1 MTFPVFPPSPQLL
14 YLSMTLFGMV
24 CVWQLSC
31 SCPLSASSLPL
42 ADRLC
47 WHSSAIDGTQ
57 FSVFQH
63 HFSHRLKPQH
73 HKGCPENT
81 NSIPA
86 RPNVIP
92 YSIPFLYHLELI
104 LLPAWNR
111 DGFEGAWATLGL
123 ICFSEYF
130 QEWDSS
136 VVLGKMFWVLIIF
149 TMNFFILFIQSEFPL
164 LEFTFIASYLLL
176 CIFQQ
181 LWLCF

>member
-1 MTFPVFPPSPQLL
+1 MTYPVFPPSPQLL

-86 RPNVIP
+86 RPNAIP
-92 YSIPFLYHLELI
+92 YSIPFLYHLELSYC
-104 LLPAWNR
+104 LLGIGMALKEH
-111 DGFEGAWATLGL
+111 GLLWALSAFL
-123 ICFSEYF
+123 NIFRSEY
-130 QEWDSS
+130 SS
-136 VVLGKMFWVLIIF
+136 IIPGNMFWVLIIF